1 MDEQSTERNTLVR
14 KSSRLSLLTLASRVL
29 GLVREMVKGAF
40 LGTSDLSDAWG
51 VAFIIPNFLRRLFA
65 EGSIAVAFVPTFKGY
80 LVEGDNTATREFL
93 SSVFTVLTFLVT
105 AVVTGGILLAPLI
118 VPLFGPPGGETTLLT
133 RIMFPYLVFISLAA
147 LLQGILNGVGVFSPS
162 GFTPV
167 LFNVIIIG
175 STFLLSPRMENPARA
190 MAIGVTAG
198 GAAQLLFQLPF
209 VLKSGFRFG
218 FTGLV
223 RAFRNPGTRTVLRL
237 IGPTVIGMAAY
248 QLNELVST
256 ALAGNAGTG
265 VLSSLSYS
273 LRLQEVILGIFAVSI
288 GTVMLPQ
295 LSGYART
302 EDWERFNGSL
312 AGAMKAIALI
322 TIPVTFFS
330 IVQAEHIVAFIFK
343 VRNFTDES
351 VALTA
356 YAFRF
361 HALGQFFIALNRIVS
376 PAFYARK
383 NTKSPTTAGIIA
395 FGINILLAFLLVGP
409 MKGGG
414 IALALS
420 IASLANT
427 LILLAMLT
435 RGGQV
440 RSTLV
445 VRSTML
451 YALKI
456 AAFSLLAVLPVR
468 LVREPLYGAFAG
480 AGSRLVAEGVPLM
493 ISTVIFAAIGLVCL
507 TVSRDAQL
515 RTLLSMIRRK
525 RG

>member
-312 AGAMKAIALI
+312 AGA
-322 TIPVTFFS
+322 